1 MQLVEDYKSGHPLW
15 KDFGDVR
22 MPFWEWWI
30 DHGEDIFMTGEKM
43 GVWEL
48 ESDED
53 IRQARKEAAYIV
65 RIDPDC
71 TRDYLVSLFRG
82 FLDEKGI
89 GKGAG
94 RKEHK
99 DEVKFAKYPFYQRPD
114 VGSLRLSLEVWER
127 RHKQPR
133 PTLYEIGCQLDLC
146 PDQVIRKKDTKDE
159 RADKM
164 NVMNATVSRYLRWA
178 KNIKQNVALGIF
190 PKNK

>member
-1 MQLVEDYKSGHPLW
+1 
-15 KDFGDVR
+15 
-22 MPFWEWWI
+22 
-30 DHGEDIFMTGEKM
+30 
-43 GVWEL
+43 
-48 ESDED
+48 
-53 IRQARKEAAYIV
+53 V

-71 TRDYLVSLFRG
+71 TRDYLVSLFGG

-94 RKEHK
+94 RKKHK

-133 PTLYEIGCQLDLC
+133 PTLYEIGCQIELC

-178 KNIKQNVALGIF
+178 KNIKRNVALGIF